1 MTQTCLGMLENLGVR
16 PNKRVSLAWP
26 GRECALHHVKLSHL
40 KIIYL
45 WSIVEIYATLP
56 FSWWCWLAPC
66 VNSYILLSNII
77 YTYIFVGVVSIY
89 PCIPHEIP
97 MVIFASNL
105 HNSDR
110 KVRPWRFFKVLVD
123 RSWNAALTA
132 VGDSTEE
139 RWEFDRI
146 GTGLCSHQPS
156 AWPSWPVAL
165 KFDVYHFVSDGLDI
179 HQKNHGNMT
188 R

>member
-1 MTQTCLGMLENLGVR
+1 MSRNAWKFGGASE
-16 PNKRVSLAWP
+16 PRVSLAWP
-26 GRECALHHVKLSHL
+26 GRECALHHVMLSHL
-40 KIIYL
+40 KIIF
-45 WSIVEIYATLP
+45 VEHCRNLCNITFIYA
-56 FSWWCWLAPC
+56 
-66 VNSYILLSNII
+66 
-77 YTYIFVGVVSIY
+77 YIFLGVVSIY
-89 PCIPHEIP
+89 PFISHEIP

-139 RWEFDRI
+139 RWESDRV
-146 GTGLCSHQPS
+146 GTGLCSHQAS